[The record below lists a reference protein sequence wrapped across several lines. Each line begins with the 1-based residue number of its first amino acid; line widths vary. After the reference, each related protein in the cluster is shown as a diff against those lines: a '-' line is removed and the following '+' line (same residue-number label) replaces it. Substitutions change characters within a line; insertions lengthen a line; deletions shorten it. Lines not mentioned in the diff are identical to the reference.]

1 MAKPAAVKKEPVG
14 EKKKKKKT
22 VVVAKKQPRSL
33 VGRVYDYTSPI
44 FKYGA
49 IATAGLAGSVLAP
62 GLLLNPITGAAIGA
76 GTLAYL
82 TGEKTLGKALIAGG
96 TPYLVKDLR
105 DYNINRELLETGI
118 SEAGR
123 GPPRSLHVD
132 PDVEMLSAS
141 EEEQEQ
147 DVHMI
152 DRGVERKRRRS
163 STTSLDN
170 RSGDD
175 QRQRPQSQGDGTQP
189 INIPGSRAEF
199 TRLALEFGLREA
211 TGPSSSAPDVVPESN
226 HVQKKPKV
234 QEYVAQPVEV
244 PKFLLDFGSSQNKAD
259 FILREA
265 VSRFNPGR
273 FNRFN
278 F

>member
-1 MAKPAAVKKEPVG
+1 MAKPAAVKKEPVE
-14 EKKKKKKT
+14 EKKKAP
-22 VVVAKKQPRSL
+22 VVAKKQPRSV

-82 TGEKTLGKALIAGG
+82 SGEKTLGKALIAGG

-123 GPPRSLHVD
+123 GSGRNFHITNPDIDMEGRESDDTPDGPVD
-132 PDVEMLSAS
+132 T
-141 EEEQEQ
+141 
-147 DVHMI
+147 HMV
-152 DRGVERKRRRS
+152 DEGGDRKRRRS
-163 STTSLDN
+163 LNPDALLEETMDEWDTRGLPTN
-170 RSGDD
+170 GTLLR
-175 QRQRPQSQGDGTQP
+175 RRP
-189 INIPGSRAEF
+189 
-199 TRLALEFGLREA
+199 
-211 TGPSSSAPDVVPESN
+211 
-226 HVQKKPKV
+226 KM
-234 QEYVAQPVEV
+234 QEYVAQPIEI
-244 PKFLLDFGSSQNKAD
+244 PKFLLDFGSSQNKGD

-265 VSRFNPGR
+265 VNRFNAGR